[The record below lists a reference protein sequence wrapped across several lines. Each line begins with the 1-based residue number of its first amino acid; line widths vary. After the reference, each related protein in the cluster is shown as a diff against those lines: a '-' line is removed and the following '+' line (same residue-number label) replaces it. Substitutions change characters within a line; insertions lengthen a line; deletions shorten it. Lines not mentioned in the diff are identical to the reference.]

1 MSAVADPSA
10 DVLVVL
16 TNLPDAESAQRLA
29 ADVVGRRL
37 AACANVLA
45 PCRSVYRWN
54 GAVETADET
63 PVFLKTTRGG
73 YPALEAAIRSLHP
86 YELPEIV
93 ALPVAA
99 GWPAYLAWVAEATGA
114 AP

>member
-10 DVLVVL
+10 DVFVVL
-16 TNLPDAESAQRLA
+16 TNLPDADSARRLA

-73 YPALEAAIRSLHP
+73 YAALEAAIRSLHP

-99 GWPAYLAWVAEATGA
+99 GWPAYLAWVAEETGA
-114 AP
+114 EP